1 MQLLEQIRE
10 KEQIIIDRWL
20 DLTLD
25 TYPAYSTGFMKNQRN
40 RFANPVG
47 NTIRKT
53 LSDMVKIL
61 LADELEV
68 EKLTPCLDE
77 IIKIRSVQD
86 FSPAQAVGFV
96 FFLKK
101 VIREEFYSDIISLG
115 LFDELLLMESRIDK
129 LGLCVF
135 DLYLKHRE
143 RVYEIRAHDAMRR
156 VQMLLAR
163 MNRMDRK
170 ISEENI

>member
-96 FFLKK
+96 FFLKPLRAKK
-101 VIREEFYSDIISLG
+101 VNSLS
-115 LFDELLLMESRIDK
+115 LF
-129 LGLCVF
+129 F
-135 DLYLKHRE
+135 
-143 RVYEIRAHDAMRR
+143 
-156 VQMLLAR
+156 
-163 MNRMDRK
+163 
-170 ISEENI
+170 